1 MKRVLSF
8 FLPSPLPTFFFTRS
22 LPDSFLGATGACVL
36 LAAGGASHPGGMAE
50 EEEEGGAALEWR
62 GGGDSTTRCGGERR
76 QQGSWGGGSVPFRRK
91 GERSYMERGE
101 EGGGEPLNASRRN
114 VEGKKG
120 VLSPTSSPFFLSWS
134 QTRLLP
140 PPSRVYVN
148 QAAAFLLELQTA
160 ETFSDGGGDNRARK
174 PTLSLSRTQA
184 AKKAFN
190 A

>member
-1 MKRVLSF
+1 
-8 FLPSPLPTFFFTRS
+8 
-22 LPDSFLGATGACVL
+22 
-36 LAAGGASHPGGMAE
+36 MA
-50 EEEEGGAALEWR
+50 R
-62 GGGDSTTRCGGERR
+62 GGGFYDKMWRR
-76 QQGSWGGGSVPFRRK
+76 EKAARKLGRGSVPFRRK

-184 AKKAFN
+184 AKKRLMLNHRLDPAGIKR
-190 A
+190 